1 MGGEFAGD
9 NVYAVTVV
17 ANKGES
23 TLVVTVTD
31 VEEEGEVTIRR
42 PQPQVEVSIGAARSD
57 PDGDISSATWQW
69 AGSSDMQTWTDIENA
84 TSMSYTP
91 KESDEGNY
99 LRATVSYTDRRGPG
113 KTASA
118 ITENPVEEK
127 TLANAAPIFPKED
140 DSALDEDTTD
150 KQDGTT
156 DQPFMRSVAENTK
169 SDTAIGNPV
178 AATDDDSDILL
189 YSISGG
195 VDMDHFDIDERT
207 GQIKTKGKLNF
218 EAVDGAADA
227 PAGADGIFAIQV
239 TAEDPS
245 LATNDPAVEVRIHVT
260 DMNEA
265 PSFTA
270 AYQSDG
276 VDGRGGDRTLT
287 GGTTLIA
294 SGDAIPTAET
304 YAATDADSLPDADD
318 ANQDVEDLVTMV
330 IEGPDKG
337 TFTLGTV
344 TPANDL
350 RGITPCVRG
359 RQESGLTRARSEY
372 SITIV
377 AKDSNAG
384 SGESHSAAQ

>member
-1 MGGEFAGD
+1 
-9 NVYAVTVV
+9 
-17 ANKGES
+17 
-23 TLVVTVTD
+23 
-31 VEEEGEVTIRR
+31 
-42 PQPQVEVSIGAARSD
+42 
-57 PDGDISSATWQW
+57 
-69 AGSSDMQTWTDIENA
+69 
-84 TSMSYTP
+84 
-91 KESDEGNY
+91 
-99 LRATVSYTDRRGPG
+99 
-113 KTASA
+113 
-118 ITENPVEEK
+118 
-127 TLANAAPIFPKED
+127 
-140 DSALDEDTTD
+140 
-150 KQDGTT
+150 
-156 DQPFMRSVAENTK
+156 MRSVAENTK

-218 EAVDGAADA
+218 EAVENAATDDNDDN
-227 PAGADGIFAIQV
+227 ADGIFAIQV

-270 AYQSDG
+270 ATSPTEWTVVEAMD
-276 VDGRGGDRTLT
+276 TT

-350 RGITPCVRG
+350 RGITLAFAEGKRADYEGKKRILDHDRG
-359 RQESGLTRARSEY
+359 EGLEC
-372 SITIV
+372 
-377 AKDSNAG
+377 G
-384 SGESHSAAQ
+384 SGESYSVDQGAGSQDQGDERGRGRECEPVAGAVATQRLGDGNAERS